1 MFVIKEVLPRLL
13 LAAVFS
19 LAATALST
27 DEGACAAVCTG
38 AGAGGGATGRG
49 GGAPPMTVK

>member
-1 MFVIKEVLPRLL
+1 MFVIKELLPRLL

-27 DEGACAAVCTG
+27 GEGAGAG